1 MKMTKRSISF
11 DENELRA
18 KRVFNK
24 IGTSSKSPYNHTKKS
39 NKGIKKPIVK
49 NTPRGKEVV
58 IKITGNSK
66 NFQKWKAHFDYVT
79 RKGELEVV
87 EGELFKYEGKEEL
100 EQFKEFFNDM
110 GENIPKENEN
120 KREKREV
127 LHFVF
132 SMKEHE
138 VTPKDKLIEAV
149 LKTIKE
155 KYPNN
160 ASYAVYHCD
169 TDNPHIHCDLKIA
182 GTDGKRI
189 DVRKNDLFQL
199 RKDFA
204 KNLNDLGIEAY
215 ATRRNE
221 KYNLDKNIHTNNKD
235 KIKNHHYEITEFGKA
250 KYKFDDKN
258 NESYFVSYKTSKGD
272 ITTIW
277 SKELE
282 KLIKANNITQGEF
295 VKFKKV
301 DKEPVERTIR
311 KKVNGKREIYTKTS
325 FKDVW
330 DCSILGRTEKDLE
343 INKNVKAETSYKTEV
358 IEITEL
364 EKKNAEFIK
373 IKKEREAPKSLNI
386 SNNKKANKFS
396 HLKKKNDLER

>member
-1 MKMTKRSISF
+1 MTKRSISF
-11 DENELRA
+11 DENELKA

-24 IGTSSKSPYNHTKKS
+24 IEASSKSPYNYTKKS
-39 NKGIKKPIVK
+39 NKGIKKPIVR

-87 EGELFKYEGKEEL
+87 EDELFKYEGKENL
-100 EQFKEFFNDM
+100 EQFKDFFNNM
-110 GENIPKENEN
+110 GDNIPKENEN

-160 ASYAVYHCD
+160 ASYTVYHGD

-182 GTDGKRI
+182 GTNGKRI

-221 KYNLDKNIHTNNKD
+221 KYNLDKNIHTDNKE

-250 KYKFDDKN
+250 KYKFDDKS
-258 NESYFVSYKTSKGD
+258 NESYFVSYKTSKRA

-282 KLIKANNITQGEF
+282 KLINSNDIKVGEF
-295 VKFKKV
+295 VKFQKI

-311 KKVNGKREIYTKTS
+311 KKAIDGKREVFKKTS

-330 DCSILGRTEKDLE
+330 DCSILGRVEKDLQV
-343 INKNVKAETSYKTEV
+343 NKNIKNKTSYKTEI

-373 IKKEREAPKSLNI
+373 IRKGREEKKDLNI
-386 SNNKKANKFS
+386 SNNKKGNKFS
-396 HLKKKNDLER
+396 HLKKKADLER

>member
-1 MKMTKRSISF
+1 MTKRINLNE
-11 DENELRA
+11 DEIKA
-18 KRVFNK
+18 KRVFTK
-24 IGTSSKSPYNHTKKS
+24 LERASKSPYNYTNKT

-66 NFQKWKAHFDYVT
+66 NFQKWKAHFNYVT

-87 EGELFKYEGKEEL
+87 ESELYKYQGKEEL
-100 EQFKEFFNDM
+100 EQFQEFFNDM
-110 GENIPKENEN
+110 GENIPNESEN

-127 LHFVF
+127 LHFIF

-138 VTPKDKLIEAV
+138 ATPQDKLLSAV

-160 ASYAVYHCD
+160 ASYAVFHGD

-182 GTDGKRI
+182 GADGKRI
-189 DVRKNDLFQL
+189 DIRKKDLEQL
-199 RKDFA
+199 RKNFA

-215 ATRRNE
+215 ATRKYE
-221 KYNLDKNIHTNNKD
+221 KYNIDKNIDTPKQD
-235 KIKNHHYEITEFGKA
+235 KIKNHHYEVTQFGKA

-258 NESYFVSYKTSKGD
+258 SESYFVSYKNKNGD

-282 KLIKANNITQGEF
+282 KVINENNVKVGEF
-295 VKFKKV
+295 VKFQKV
-301 DKEPVERTIR
+301 DKVPVERTIR
-311 KKVNGKREIYTKTS
+311 KKAVNGKREVFTKTS

-330 DCSILGRTEKDLE
+330 DCSIMGRAEKDLQV
-343 INKNVKAETSYKTEV
+343 NKPKNQTSYKSEIV
-358 IEITEL
+358 EITEL
-364 EKKNAEFIK
+364 EKKNVEFLK
-373 IKKEREAPKSLNI
+373 MKREKENKQAPTQSKS
-386 SNNKKANKFS
+386 KGNKFA
-396 HLKKKNDLER
+396 HLKKKDDRDR